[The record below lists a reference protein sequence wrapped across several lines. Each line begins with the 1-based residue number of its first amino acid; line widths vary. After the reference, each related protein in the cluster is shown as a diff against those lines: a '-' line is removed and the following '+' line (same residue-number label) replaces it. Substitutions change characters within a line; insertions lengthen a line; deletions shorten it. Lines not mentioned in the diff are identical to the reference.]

1 MTSMT
6 KAFEGRQQKSKQL
19 CERLTDRIG
28 EVAAAVPLNHW
39 PPVADAPSAAFMVA
53 LTAWETD
60 PSDLTMQ
67 QVTDTY
73 ESVIEAWRVAAAEFT
88 AERSA

>member
-1 MTSMT
+1 MTSY
-6 KAFEGRQQKSKQL
+6 EQRQQKGQEV
-19 CERLTDRIG
+19 CERLVQRIG
-28 EVAAAVPLNHW
+28 EVARSVPLDHW

-53 LTAWETD
+53 LTAWEID

-67 QVTDTY
+67 RVTDSY
-73 ESVIEAWRVAAAEFT
+73 ESVIGAWRIAATEFS

>member
-1 MTSMT
+1 
-6 KAFEGRQQKSKQL
+6 
-19 CERLTDRIG
+19 
-28 EVAAAVPLNHW
+28 
-39 PPVADAPSAAFMVA
+39 MVA

-67 QVTDTY
+67 QVTNTY
-73 ESVIEAWRVAAAEFT
+73 ESVIEAWRTAAAEFT